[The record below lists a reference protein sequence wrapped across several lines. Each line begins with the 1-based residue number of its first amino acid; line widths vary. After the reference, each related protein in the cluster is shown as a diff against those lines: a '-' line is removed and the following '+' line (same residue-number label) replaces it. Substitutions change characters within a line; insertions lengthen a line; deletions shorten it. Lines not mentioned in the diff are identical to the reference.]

1 MRKTVSV
8 AGKSLGLYFS
18 NQTSVLNGHFFIT
31 IYLVQRYTIVMQPT
45 EKFAT
50 PQQEIAW
57 LGAESQKAY
66 ILQENGEQTL
76 ESVAQETVERYAK
89 SEAKDF
95 IHETAILPKHE
106 TEALVLRLKPETHDK
121 KIEELFGI
129 MLEKGVKNALD
140 VAAKLNNAHLED
152 DFHRFLVQY
161 LHTIGALPGLKAESS
176 LERSLNH
183 SLFMIS
189 LPSAAGDKQD
199 DFKHFIQ
206 AMKQFYLGMFSV
218 VDAAKD
224 EYYTLELAVEHAS
237 RDIMLYA
244 SVPRIHEETFE
255 KLVHAYYPEALV
267 EEVVDDYNV
276 FNEDGVGIA
285 GSIATLKAPA
295 IFPLN
300 TDNGFEHDPF
310 GALIGALSKLDQNTE
325 GAAIQI
331 TISSDITS
339 NNALYSNVIQAAE
352 KGDGTVKELYT
363 TMTESVLRGF
373 GKGLMAFFEK
383 EKPADEKEE
392 KKIDTVG
399 IELAKKKN
407 QSHSL
412 SAGIRI
418 LTTAPTLLRAE
429 SILSGIKAAFNQF
442 SLVESNSIAWND
454 QDKRHIHDLARAF
467 SFRTFNKDEQL
478 SLSVDELATIFHF
491 PVGLLAAPELK
502 ESSAASAPAPIFTA
516 AESISLGTNNYRG
529 QSSDVRFAKE
539 DRVRHCYVIG
549 QTGTGK
555 TVFLKNMII
564 QDIKNGDGVCFI
576 DPHGND
582 IQDILANIPP
592 ERIDDVI
599 YFDPAYTARP
609 MGLNLLEYDE
619 RYPEQKIF
627 VINELLAIFNKLFD
641 MKVAGGPAFEQY
653 FRNAAGLVMEDP
665 SSGSTL
671 LEIGRVLSDKAFR
684 ELKLSRCRN
693 PIIKQFWENAE
704 KTTGEASMANFVPY
718 ITNKFDVFISNDVMR
733 PVIAQQHSVL
743 NFRDI
748 MDSKKILLV
757 NLSKGRLGDI
767 NSHLIGLLLVGK
779 ITMAALSRVDM
790 VGKPINDF
798 YLYIDEFQNVTTDSI
813 STILSEARK
822 YRLALTVAHQY
833 IEQLDEDIKNAV
845 FGNVGSMVVH
855 RVSPENAEVFARQFA
870 PTFTPDDI
878 IKQQNLTCYIKMLV
892 NGVPAKPFNSHT
904 PFPPR
909 GNAIAAEKI
918 KELSYLKYGRPREQ
932 VEEEIMA
939 RYK

>member
-1 MRKTVSV
+1 
-8 AGKSLGLYFS
+8 
-18 NQTSVLNGHFFIT
+18 
-31 IYLVQRYTIVMQPT
+31 MQPT
-45 EKFAT
+45 EKFST

-66 ILQENGEQTL
+66 ILQENGEKSI
-76 ESVAQETVERYAK
+76 ESATHETIESYAR
-89 SEAKDF
+89 SEARDF
-95 IHETAILPKHE
+95 LHETAVLPKHE
-106 TEALVLRLKPETHDK
+106 TESLILKLKPETHDK

-129 MLEKGVKNALD
+129 MLDKGVKNALD
-140 VAAKLNNAHLED
+140 VASKLNNAHLED

-161 LHTIGALPGLKAESS
+161 FHTIGAIPGLKRDSS
-176 LERSLNH
+176 LEHTLNH
-183 SLFMIS
+183 SLFVIT
-189 LPSAAGDKQD
+189 LPSVTANETD
-199 DFKHFIQ
+199 DFKRFIQ
-206 AMKQFYLGMFSV
+206 AMKQFYLGMFST

-224 EYYTLELAVEHAS
+224 QYYTLELAVENNR
-237 RDIMLYA
+237 RDITMYA

-255 KLVHAYYPEALV
+255 KLTHAYYPEALI
-267 EEVVDDYNV
+267 EEMVDDYNV
-276 FNEDGVGIA
+276 FSDNAVGIA
-285 GSIATLKAPA
+285 GSVASLKAPA
-295 IFPLN
+295 IFPLA
-300 TDNGFEHDPF
+300 TDEGFEHDPF
-310 GALIGALSKLDQNTE
+310 GALVAALSKLEQTTE

-331 TISSDITS
+331 TISSDISVT
-339 NNALYSNVIQAAE
+339 NAVYSSVIAAAE
-352 KGDGTVKELYT
+352 KGDNTVKNLYND
-363 TMTESVLRGF
+363 MTDSVLGGV
-373 GKGLMAFFEK
+373 GKGLLSFFAKNPKEGKTQEEIEK
-383 EKPADEKEE
+383 D
-392 KKIDTVG
+392 KKIDTTG

-407 QSHSL
+407 RSHSL
-412 SAGIRI
+412 TAGIRI
-418 LTTAPTLLRAE
+418 LTTAPTVARAE
-429 SILSGIKAAFNQF
+429 SILSSIKASFNQF
-442 SLVESNSIAWND
+442 SLVESNSIEWRD
-454 QDKRHIHDLARAF
+454 RSTRHIHDLARDF
-467 SFRTFNKDEQL
+467 SFRTFNTSEQL
-478 SLSVDELATIFHF
+478 PLTIDELATIFHF
-491 PVGLLAAPELK
+491 PVGLITAPELK
-502 ESSAASAPAPIFTA
+502 ESSAPSAPAPVFTSA
-516 AESISLGTNNYRG
+516 QTVSQSISLGTNNYRG
-529 QSSDVRFAKE
+529 QTSDIRFAKE

-564 QDIKNGDGVCFI
+564 QDIKNGEGVCFI
-576 DPHGND
+576 DPHGSD

-599 YFDPAYTARP
+599 YFDPAYTDRP

-665 SSGSTL
+665 ASGSTL

-684 ELKLSRCRN
+684 DLKLSHCKN
-693 PIIKQFWENAE
+693 PIIKQFWQNAE

-748 MDSKKILLV
+748 MDNKKILLV

-779 ITMAALSRVDM
+779 ITMAALSRVDSI
-790 VGKPINDF
+790 GKKPVNDF

-822 YRLALTVAHQY
+822 YRLGLTVAHQY
-833 IEQLDEDIKNAV
+833 IEQLDEGIKNAV

-855 RVSPENAEVFARQFA
+855 RVSPENAEVFAKQFA

-878 IKQQNLTCYIKMLV
+878 IKLQNLDCYIKMLV
-892 NGVPAKPFNSHT
+892 DGVPVKPFNSHT
-904 PFPPR
+904 PFPPQ
-909 GNAIAAEKI
+909 GNQEAAEKI
-918 KELSYLKYGRPREQ
+918 KELSYLKYGRPRAE
-932 VEEEIMA
+932 VEEEIMQ

>member
-1 MRKTVSV
+1 
-8 AGKSLGLYFS
+8 
-18 NQTSVLNGHFFIT
+18 
-31 IYLVQRYTIVMQPT
+31 MQPT
-45 EKFAT
+45 EKFST
-50 PQQEIAW
+50 PQQEISW
-57 LGAESQKAY
+57 LGAESQKTY
-66 ILQENGEQTL
+66 ILQENGSKTL
-76 ESVAQETVERYAK
+76 ESAAHETIERYAQ
-89 SEAKDF
+89 SEARQF
-95 IHETAILPKHE
+95 LHETAVLPKHE
-106 TEALVLRLKPETHDK
+106 TEALVLKLKPETHDK

-129 MLEKGVKNALD
+129 MLEKGIKNALD

-161 LHTIGALPGLKAESS
+161 LHTIGAIPGLKTDSNLGHA
-176 LERSLNH
+176 LNH
-183 SLFMIS
+183 TLFAIT
-189 LPSAAGDKQD
+189 LPSAAGNNDAGN
-199 DFKHFIQ
+199 FKHFIQ

-218 VDAAKD
+218 VNAEKD
-224 EYYTLELAVEHAS
+224 EYYTLELAVENDR
-237 RDIMLYA
+237 RDIALYA

-255 KLVHAYYPEALV
+255 KLVHAYYPEAMV

-276 FNEDGVGIA
+276 FSEQSIGIA
-285 GSIATLKAPA
+285 GSVASLKSSA

-300 TDNGFEHDPF
+300 TDAGFEHDPF
-310 GALIGALSKLDQNTE
+310 GALVGALSQLEQSSE
-325 GAAIQI
+325 GAAIQV
-331 TISSDITS
+331 TISSDTIISNELYGSIIT
-339 NNALYSNVIQAAE
+339 AAE
-352 KGDGTVKELYT
+352 KGTGTVKDLYT
-363 TMTESVLRGF
+363 DMTQSIVRGV
-373 GKGLMAFFEK
+373 GKGLLSFFEK
-383 EKPADEKEE
+383 EKPEEE
-392 KKIDTVG
+392 KKIDTIG
-399 IELAKKKN
+399 IEFAKKKN

-418 LTTAPTLLRAE
+418 LTTAGSVARAE
-429 SILSGIKAAFNQF
+429 SILSSIKASFNQF
-442 SLVESNSIAWND
+442 SLVGSNAIEWH
-454 QDKRHIHDLARAF
+454 DKKKHDIVELTRDF
-467 SFRTFNKDEQL
+467 SFRTFNKSEQL
-478 SLSVDELATIFHF
+478 PLTIDELATIFHF
-491 PVGLLAAPELK
+491 PVGLLVSAELK
-502 ESSAASAPAPIFTA
+502 ESTATTAAAPVFSAATG
-516 AESISLGTNNYRG
+516 ISLGTNNYRG
-529 QSSDVRFAKE
+529 KETEVIFGKE

-641 MKVAGGPAFEQY
+641 MKTAGGPAFEQY
-653 FRNAAGLVMEDP
+653 FRNSAGLVMEDP
-665 SSGSTL
+665 ASGSTL

-684 ELKLSRCRN
+684 DLKLSRCKN

-704 KTTGEASMANFVPY
+704 KTTGEASLANFVPY

-733 PVIAQQHSVL
+733 PVIAQQNSVF

-748 MDSKKILLV
+748 MDNKKILLV

-790 VGKPINDF
+790 VGKGPISDF

-813 STILSEARK
+813 NTILSEARK
-822 YRLALTVAHQY
+822 YRLSLTVAHQY

-855 RVSPENAEVFARQFA
+855 RVSQENAEVFAKQFA
-870 PTFTPDDI
+870 PTFTAEDI
-878 IKQQNLTCYIKMLV
+878 IKQQNLNCYIKMLV
-892 NGVPAKPFNSHT
+892 DGVPVKAFNSHT

-909 GNAIAAEKI
+909 GNTIAAEKI
-918 KELSYLKYGRPREQ
+918 KELSYLKFGRPREQ
-932 VEEEIMA
+932 VDAEIMA

>member
-1 MRKTVSV
+1 
-8 AGKSLGLYFS
+8 
-18 NQTSVLNGHFFIT
+18 
-31 IYLVQRYTIVMQPT
+31 MQPT
-45 EKFAT
+45 EKFST

-66 ILQENGEQTL
+66 VLQENGEQAIEVVTHATI
-76 ESVAQETVERYAK
+76 EKYARG
-89 SEAKDF
+89 EAKDF
-95 IHETAILPKHE
+95 LHETALLPQHE
-106 TEALVLRLKPETHDK
+106 TERLVLKLKPEAHDK

-140 VAAKLNNAHLED
+140 IAGTFNNAHLED

-161 LHTIGALPGLKAESS
+161 LHTIGAIPGLKRDSM
-176 LERSLNH
+176 LERALNH
-183 SLFMIS
+183 SLFVIT
-189 LPSAAGDKQD
+189 LPAIASTDNN

-218 VDAAKD
+218 VDATQN
-224 EYYTLELAVEHAS
+224 EYYTLELAVENNR
-237 RDIMLYA
+237 RDITLYA
-244 SVPRIHEETFE
+244 SIPRIHEETFE
-255 KLVHAYYPEALV
+255 KLVHAYYPEAFI
-267 EEVVDDYNV
+267 EEAVDDYNV
-276 FNEDGVGIA
+276 FADTGVGIA
-285 GSIATLKAPA
+285 GSVAGLNAPA
-295 IFPLN
+295 IFPLS
-300 TDNGFEHDPF
+300 TDANFEHDPF
-310 GALIGALSKLDQNTE
+310 NALIATLSKLEHSTE
-325 GAAIQI
+325 GAAIQV
-331 TISSDITS
+331 TISSDIDVT
-339 NNALYSNVIQAAE
+339 NAVYSNIIAAAE
-352 KGDGTVKELYT
+352 KGDTTVKDIYNDVT
-363 TMTESVLRGF
+363 GSVLRGV
-373 GKGLMAFFEK
+373 GKGLLSFFEK
-383 EKPADEKEE
+383 DKTAEEKE
-392 KKIDTVG
+392 KQKHIDSVG

-412 SAGIRI
+412 TAGIRVI
-418 LTTAPTLLRAE
+418 TTAPTVARAE
-429 SILSGIKAAFNQF
+429 SILSSIKASFNQF
-442 SLVESNSIAWND
+442 SLVESNSIIWRD
-454 QDKRHIHDLARAF
+454 QHKKDIHMLAHDF
-467 SFRTFNKDEQL
+467 SFRTFDKSQQL
-478 SLSVDELATIFHF
+478 PLTIDELATLFHF
-491 PVGLLAAPELK
+491 PVGLISAPELK
-502 ESSAASAPAPIFTA
+502 ESVAANAPAPLFNTA
-516 AESISLGTNNYRG
+516 HSIVLGTNNYRG
-529 QSSDVRFAKE
+529 QTTEVRFAKE

-564 QDIKNGDGVCFI
+564 QDIKNGEGVCFI

-592 ERIDDVI
+592 ERLDDVI

-653 FRNAAGLVMEDP
+653 FRNSAGLVMEDP
-665 SSGSTL
+665 ASGSTL

-684 ELKLSRCRN
+684 DMKLSRCKN

-704 KTTGEASMANFVPY
+704 KTTGEASLANFVPY
-718 ITNKFDVFISNDVMR
+718 ITNKFDVFISNDIMR

-748 MDSKKILLV
+748 MDKKKILLV

-779 ITMAALSRVDM
+779 ITMAALSRVDII
-790 VGKPINDF
+790 GKEPVNDF

-822 YRLALTVAHQY
+822 YRLSLTVAHQY
-833 IEQLDEDIKNAV
+833 IEQLDEGIKNAV
-845 FGNVGSMVVH
+845 FGNVGTMVVH
-855 RVSPENAEVFARQFA
+855 RVSPENADVFAKQFA
-870 PTFTPDDI
+870 PTFTPEDI
-878 IKQQNLTCYIKMLV
+878 IKQQNLDCYIKMLV
-892 NGVPAKPFNSHT
+892 DGVPVKPFNAHT

-909 GNAIAAEKI
+909 GNADVAEKI
-918 KELSYLKYGRPREQ
+918 KELSYLKYGRPRAQ

>member
-1 MRKTVSV
+1 
-8 AGKSLGLYFS
+8 
-18 NQTSVLNGHFFIT
+18 
-31 IYLVQRYTIVMQPT
+31 MQPT
-45 EKFAT
+45 EKFTT

-66 ILQENGEQTL
+66 ILQENGEKSL
-76 ESVAQETVERYAK
+76 ESVTQSTIEQYAQ

-95 IHETAILPKHE
+95 LHETALLKKHE
-106 TEALVLRLKPETHDK
+106 TESLVLKLKPEEHDK
-121 KIEELFGI
+121 KIEQLFGI
-129 MLEKGVKNALD
+129 MLEKGIKNALD
-140 VAAKLNNAHLED
+140 IAAKMNNPHLED

-161 LHTIGALPGLKAESS
+161 LHTIGAIPGLKVSS
-176 LERSLNH
+176 TLERTLNH
-183 SLFMIS
+183 NLFIIS
-189 LPSAAGDKQD
+189 LPPTVGEGNK

-218 VDAAKD
+218 VDAGKD
-224 EYYTLELAVEHAS
+224 EYYVLELAVEHAR
-237 RDIMLYA
+237 RDITLYA

-255 KLVHAYYPEALV
+255 KLVHSYYPEAMV
-267 EEVVDDYNV
+267 EEMIDDYNIFSDV
-276 FNEDGVGIA
+276 GTGIA
-285 GSIATLKAPA
+285 GSVAQLKDPA

-300 TDNGFEHDPF
+300 SDSGFEHDPF
-310 GALIGALSKLDQNTE
+310 GALVAALSKLDQTQE
-325 GAAIQI
+325 GAAIQVTI
-331 TISSDITS
+331 TSDIDTG
-339 NNALYSNVIQAAE
+339 NKLFSNVIAAAE
-352 KGDGTVKELYT
+352 KGDGKVKDLYKD
-363 TMTESVLRGF
+363 MTGSVLQGV
-373 GKGLMAFFEK
+373 GKGLLSFFDKEKTPEEK
-383 EKPADEKEE
+383 EKE
-392 KKIDTVG
+392 KKVDTLG

-407 QSHSL
+407 QSYSL

-418 LTTAPTLLRAE
+418 LTTASTVARAE
-429 SILSGIKAAFNQF
+429 SILSSVKASFNQF
-442 SLVESNSIAWND
+442 SLVESNSIEWKDRDA
-454 QDKRHIHDLARAF
+454 RHINDLARDF
-467 SFRTFNKDEQL
+467 SFRTMNKDEQL
-478 SLSVDELATIFHF
+478 PLNIDELATIFHF
-491 PVGLLAAPELK
+491 PVGLITAPELK
-502 ESSAASAPAPIFTA
+502 ESSAASAPAPVFGNQN
-516 AESISLGTNNYRG
+516 SIVIGTNNYRG
-529 QSSDVRFAKE
+529 QKTEVRFAKE

-564 QDIKNGDGVCFI
+564 QDIQNGDGVCFI

-592 ERIDDVI
+592 ERLDDVI

-653 FRNAAGLVMEDP
+653 FRNSAGLVMEDP
-665 SSGSTL
+665 ASGSTL

-684 ELKLSRCRN
+684 DLKLSRCKN

-704 KTTGEASMANFVPY
+704 KTTGEASLANFVPY

-748 MDSKKILLV
+748 MDNKKILLV

-779 ITMAALSRVDM
+779 ITMAALSRVDI
-790 VGKPINDF
+790 VGKGTVNDF

-813 STILSEARK
+813 NTILSEARK
-822 YRLALTVAHQY
+822 YRLSLTVAHQY
-833 IEQLDEDIKNAV
+833 IEQLDDDIKNAV

-855 RVSPENAEVFARQFA
+855 RVSPENAEVFAKQFA

-878 IKQQNLTCYIKMLV
+878 IKQKNLECYIKMLV
-892 NGVPAKPFNSHT
+892 DGVPVKAFNSHT

-909 GNAIAAEKI
+909 GNTETAEKI

-932 VEEEIMA
+932 VEEEIMT